1 MPITPTFPGV
11 YVEELPSG
19 VRTITGVAT
28 SITAFVGYTARGLDN
43 RARRVLSFADF
54 ERYFGGLAVD
64 SELSYAVQQFF
75 DNGGSQAVVVR
86 VPKSDGVAAAITL
99 LDATSGTQRQALR
112 LTALS
117 RGAWANNL
125 VVDVD
130 YAGAP
135 DATTFN
141 LTITDLA
148 TTASETF
155 PGVTMDSSKSNFVL
169 SVINDS
175 DNGSQVVS
183 ASVPN
188 ANAARPVQ
196 TGVVG
201 GDITLSDIL
210 NDKEYSIRL
219 SFDVPAGIANVQ
231 VPFISAGEPIP
242 TSVLG
247 VCRLLERKANLVL
260 SQVVQGAGI
269 RCVPTASGRGVRI
282 LAGNSPTLLPGA
294 QDSVITV
301 SDGTPNTAMAILKL
315 GTPATNVGRYKLGN
329 GRTVLAQS
337 GATLGADGVQ
347 LPRTADLIGS
357 PAAFTG
363 IFALDK
369 VDLFNILCIPD
380 ATRAQAGDPN
390 RLDANLDPNAIFSAA
405 LNYCKSR
412 RAFLVVDPLPA
423 VNTPDAA
430 VDWKSSGLTVNDS
443 NAAAYFPRVRAP
455 DPLRDFQLRT
465 FAPCGIVAGLYART
479 DTARGVFKAP
489 AGVDAH
495 LNGVQRLAYELTDAE
510 NGTINPLGLNCLRTF
525 PVFGSVAWGART
537 LAGAD
542 VQASDYKYVPVRRL
556 ALFIEESLYRGT
568 QWVVFEPN
576 DEPLWSQIRLNL
588 TAFMQT
594 LFRQGAFA
602 GSTPNEA
609 YLVKCDRET
618 TTQDDIN
625 RGVVN
630 ILVGFAPLKPAEF
643 VFIRIQQLAGQLA
656 AAA

>member
-11 YVEELPSG
+11 YIEELPSG

-43 RARRVLSFADF
+43 RAKRLFSFADF
-54 ERYFGGLAVD
+54 ERAFGGLAVD
-64 SELSYAVQQFF
+64 SELSYALQQFF
-75 DNGGSQAVVVR
+75 DNGGSQAIVVR
-86 VPKSDGVAAAITL
+86 VPKADGVAAAITL
-99 LDATSGTQRQALR
+99 QDATTGTVRQALR

-117 RGAWANNL
+117 KGAWANNL
-125 VVDVD
+125 IADVD
-130 YAGAP
+130 YAGAQ
-135 DATTFN
+135 DNTTFN

-148 TTASETF
+148 TTATEVF
-155 PGVTMDSSKSNFVL
+155 PGVTMDTTRSNFVL
-169 SVINDS
+169 SMINDP
-175 DNGSQVVS
+175 DNGSQMVS
-183 ASVPN
+183 ATVPN
-188 ANAARPVQ
+188 ANAARPIQ
-196 TGVVG
+196 SGVVG
-201 GDITLSDIL
+201 GDITLSDVK

-219 SFDVPAGIANVQ
+219 SFDVPAGISNVQ
-231 VPFISAGEPIP
+231 VPLISAGEPIP

-260 SQVVQGAGI
+260 GQVVHGAGI
-269 RCVPTASGRGVRI
+269 RCVPSASGLGIRI
-282 LAGNSPTLLPGA
+282 LANNSPTLLPGA
-294 QDSVITV
+294 QDSVITIT
-301 SDGTPNTAMAILKL
+301 DGSPNTAMAILKL
-315 GTPATNVGRYKLGN
+315 ATPGTNVGHFKLGT
-329 GRTVLAQS
+329 GRAVLAQS
-337 GATLGADGVQ
+337 GPALGADGVQ
-347 LPRTADLIGS
+347 LPRSADLIGS
-357 PAAFTG
+357 PAASTG

-380 ATRAQAGDPN
+380 ATRAQPGDPSK
-390 RLDANLDPNAIFSAA
+390 LDTNVDPNAVFGAA
-405 LNYCKSR
+405 MTYCKSR
-412 RAFLVVDPLPA
+412 RAFVIIDAPPF

-430 VDWKSSGLTVNDS
+430 VDWKSSGLTVNDI
-443 NAAAYFPRVRAP
+443 NGAAYFPRVRAP

-465 FAPCGIVAGLYART
+465 FAPCGVVAGLYART

-495 LNGVQRLAYELTDAE
+495 LNGVQKLAYDMTDAE
-510 NGTINPLGLNCLRTF
+510 NGTINPLGLNCFRTF

-537 LAGAD
+537 LAGSDA
-542 VQASDYKYVPVRRL
+542 QASDYKYVPVRRL

-568 QWVVFEPN
+568 QWAVFEPN
-576 DEPLWSQIRLNL
+576 DEPLYSQIRLNL

-594 LFRQGAFA
+594 LFRQGAFQ

-618 TTQDDIN
+618 TTQADVN

>member
-11 YVEELPSG
+11 YIEELPSG

-43 RARRVLSFADF
+43 RATRTFSYADF
-54 ERYFGGLAVD
+54 ERAFGGLAID

-75 DNGGSQAVVVR
+75 DNGGSQAIVVR
-86 VPKSDGVAAAITL
+86 VPKADGATAAVTMQ
-99 LDATSGTQRQALR
+99 DGTSGTLRQALR
-112 LTALS
+112 LSALS

-130 YAGAP
+130 YVGAA
-135 DATTFN
+135 DNTTFN

-148 TTASETF
+148 TTATEVFSR
-155 PGVTMDSSKSNFVL
+155 VTMDSTRGNFV
-169 SVINDS
+169 VTVVNDP
-175 DNGSQVVS
+175 DNGSQMVT
-183 ASVPN
+183 AAVPN
-188 ANAARPVQ
+188 AQAGRPVQ
-196 TGVVG
+196 SGIVG
-201 GDITLSDIL
+201 GDIALGDIK
-210 NDKEYSIRL
+210 NDKDYSIRL
-219 SFDVPAGIANVQ
+219 SLDVPPGIANVQ
-231 VPFISAGEPIP
+231 VPFIGAGEPIP
-242 TSVLG
+242 TSILG

-269 RCVPTASGRGVRI
+269 RCVPSASGQGIRI
-282 LAGNSPTLLPGA
+282 LANSSPTLLPGA

-301 SDGTPNTAMAILKL
+301 SDGTPNTAIAMLKL
-315 GTPATNVGRYKLGN
+315 ATPGANVGHYKLGN
-329 GRTVLAQS
+329 GRSVLGQT
-337 GATLGADGVQ
+337 GAALGADGVQ

-357 PAAFTG
+357 PSGPTG

-369 VDLFNILCIPD
+369 IDLFNILCIPD
-380 ATRAQAGDPN
+380 ATRAQPGDPN
-390 RLDANLDPNAIFSAA
+390 KLDPNVDPNAVFSAA
-405 LNYCKSR
+405 LTYCKSR
-412 RAFLVVDPLPA
+412 RAFLIVDAPPF
-423 VNTPDAA
+423 VNTPDTA
-430 VDWKSSGLTVNDS
+430 VDWKSSGLSVSDANG
-443 NAAAYFPRVRAP
+443 AAYFPRVRAP

-465 FAPCGIVAGLYART
+465 FAPCGVIAGLYART

-495 LNGVQRLAYELTDAE
+495 LNGVQKLAFDLTDAE
-510 NGTINPLGLNCLRTF
+510 NGTINPLGLNCFRTF

-537 LAGAD
+537 LVGSDA
-542 VQASDYKYVPVRRL
+542 QASDYKFVPVRRL

-568 QWVVFEPN
+568 QWAVFEPN

-602 GSTPNEA
+602 GTTPTEA

-618 TTQDDIN
+618 TTQADVN

-630 ILVGFAPLKPAEF
+630 ILVGFAPLQPAEF
-643 VFIRIQQLAGQLA
+643 VLIRIQQLAGQLA